1 MQRSRTK
8 DSSPPTSGVKRH
20 GSKKVTASQS
30 ARKKDWSSVEPERPG
45 AVRTMWRCAPPAA
58 EGAGA
63 ARALRKLSM
72 VPHAVGA
79 REMRASCGGRDL
91 GVASE
96 TRAMG
101 EVRTFIEERC
111 TVFVSPLHEGF
122 TDDNLRSI
130 FERFGGVAQHEVF
143 RTADGVSRGFGLV
156 RMGEA
161 AHAAAAK
168 KALSGTPAP
177 NMPGVPLKV
186 RWALETATLRVCD
199 LSDVATRV
207 LREAFQQFGDIVRC
221 VVEREPPELGG
232 QPRGTA
238 LVEDWTRAI
247 AAKVLQI
254 VSDNLLMVANSAK
267 PVRCEF
273 VTHDDDDEANAR
285 DPTGQRVHPPP
296 HFAKPGTL
304 EFDFALRWRE
314 LLLAQRAEAE
324 RMADLHRQGAVLY
337 EGARRLRQPRSTRA
351 SASWRAA
358 PRLRRRAAAARTAAK

>member
-1 MQRSRTK
+1 
-8 DSSPPTSGVKRH
+8 
-20 GSKKVTASQS
+20 
-30 ARKKDWSSVEPERPG
+30 
-45 AVRTMWRCAPPAA
+45 
-58 EGAGA
+58 
-63 ARALRKLSM
+63 
-72 VPHAVGA
+72 
-79 REMRASCGGRDL
+79 
-91 GVASE
+91 
-96 TRAMG
+96 MG

-199 LSDVATRV
+199 LSDVANEGL

-232 QPRGTA
+232 RPRGTA
-238 LVEDWTRAI
+238 LVEFKTRAI

-254 VSDNLLMVANSAK
+254 VSDNLFMVANSAK

-273 VTHDDDDEANAR
+273 VTHDDDDEGANAR

-314 LLLAQRAEAE
+314 LALAHKAETE
-324 RMADLHRQGAVLY
+324 RLDELHRQEREL
-337 EGARRLRQPRSTRA
+337 LRQEQSAIYQHEKGKFRRVEEAQDILKGKRPRGT
-351 SASWRAA
+351 
-358 PRLRRRAAAARTAAK
+358 

>member
-1 MQRSRTK
+1 
-8 DSSPPTSGVKRH
+8 
-20 GSKKVTASQS
+20 
-30 ARKKDWSSVEPERPG
+30 
-45 AVRTMWRCAPPAA
+45 
-58 EGAGA
+58 
-63 ARALRKLSM
+63 
-72 VPHAVGA
+72 
-79 REMRASCGGRDL
+79 
-91 GVASE
+91 
-96 TRAMG
+96 MG

-199 LSDVATRV
+199 LSDVANEGL

-232 QPRGTA
+232 RPRGTA
-238 LVEDWTRAI
+238 LVEFKTRAI

-254 VSDNLLMVANSAK
+254 VSDNLFMVANSAK

-273 VTHDDDDEANAR
+273 VTHDDDDEGADAR

-324 RMADLHRQGAVLY
+324 RMADLHRQEREVLY
-337 EGARRLRQPRSTRA
+337 EEQRAVYTSNHEKYSRLGKLAGGSSEA
-351 SASWRAA
+351 FV
-358 PRLRRRAAAARTAAK
+358 AARGGR

>member
-1 MQRSRTK
+1 
-8 DSSPPTSGVKRH
+8 
-20 GSKKVTASQS
+20 
-30 ARKKDWSSVEPERPG
+30 
-45 AVRTMWRCAPPAA
+45 
-58 EGAGA
+58 
-63 ARALRKLSM
+63 
-72 VPHAVGA
+72 
-79 REMRASCGGRDL
+79 
-91 GVASE
+91 
-96 TRAMG
+96 MG
-101 EVRTFIEERC
+101 EVRSYIEERC

-199 LSDVATRV
+199 LSDVANEGL

-232 QPRGTA
+232 RPRGTA
-238 LVEDWTRAI
+238 LVEFKTRAI

-254 VSDNLLMVANSAK
+254 VSDNLFMVANSAK

-273 VTHDDDDEANAR
+273 VTHDDDDEGANAR

-304 EFDFALRWRE
+304 EFDFALRW
-314 LLLAQRAEAE
+314 
-324 RMADLHRQGAVLY
+324 
-337 EGARRLRQPRSTRA
+337 ARRSGWPTSTARSARCSTRSSAPSTPRTTRSTRA

-358 PRLRRRAAAARTAAK
+358 PPRPSSPRAAAARTAAHL